1 MITLGENGGIAKISE
16 IFAAGGKFLY
26 FMPWYTFGL
35 SDLNKSDHAK
45 TDWWQDA
52 ANCSEVLFLEDL

>member
-1 MITLGENGGIAKISE
+1 MAIAKISE